1 MPNKNENFKLANLF
15 IFKKTTNLL
24 IHLYLL
30 FYLNQVI
37 GYGGEWSDSDS
48 DGETESVTKAL
59 EEVVYEDDEDLLR
72 ITKNNTE
79 YNMNNGNLL
88 GDPMVNI
95 KRTFAAL
102 KLGAPLKGTDGK
114 KQTLKINVTPFGA
127 PTPVATSTTLSKSSK
142 DEVKD
147 IKPKVT
153 QVEVKRSTVADPN
166 SMIVQSMT
174 KTRDEPQR
182 IHDTIS
188 PPITPTKEVKVV
200 LEKTLLEEISETLEK
215 NKSMSNSILAKKET
229 STNDVIKVEIK
240 SETESTNSS
249 KRSIMRNNPI
259 KKDQNK
265 PKIQVFPKQSE
276 SSENGSDVEIGGTS
290 EYYNVVD
297 TRNSYENIPDGVEIA
312 NQNANDPKNEQ
323 AVSLTTAEQAEIK
336 KKADKETLLTSKAH
350 FFANQIV
357 SEMFMSHKPINDQI
371 KKRAESYNLSDSS
384 YMTSKITQ
392 DGLVVTKNHVAANE
406 DALDSTGSSFDS
418 SSSSS
423 DEEASFVNKSE
434 SDSGIGI
441 RVTNTYKPTV
451 TSSTSKNSASVNNSN
466 NSSDYEDV
474 QITNKVTL
482 KSLMAAKSR
491 ESAGEPDGRSDPD
504 GSSETSAPA
513 LPSSPPPMMDPRPSF
528 LHGVPKPYEKPKVPI
543 KPTTVIAV
551 KPYGIRSAQSPTQVR
566 Q

>member
-1 MPNKNENFKLANLF
+1 MQLKINKRNKSSNLTF
-15 IFKKTTNLL
+15 IIYFQ
-24 IHLYLL
+24 
-30 FYLNQVI
+30 QVI

-48 DGETESVTKAL
+48 DGETESITKAP

-72 ITKNNTE
+72 VTKNNTE

-114 KQTLKINVTPFGA
+114 KQTLKISVTPFGA
-127 PTPVATSTTLSKSSK
+127 AAPVSSTKSSK
-142 DEVKD
+142 DDVKD

-153 QVEVKRSTVADPN
+153 QVEVKKAIVSGPT
-166 SMIVQSMT
+166 SIIVQSLS
-174 KTRDEPQR
+174 KARDETDKAP
-182 IHDTIS
+182 ISIS
-188 PPITPTKEVKVV
+188 PPITPTKEVKVTM
-200 LEKTLLEEISETLEK
+200 EKTLLEEISETLEK

-229 STNDVIKVEIK
+229 ATNDVIKVEIK
-240 SETESTNSS
+240 SETESTNLS
-249 KRSIMRNNPI
+249 KRSLTRNNPI

-276 SSENGSDVEIGGTS
+276 SSENGSDVEFGGTS
-290 EYYNVVD
+290 EYYDVVEA
-297 TRNSYENIPDGVEIA
+297 RNSYGNIPDGGEKP
-312 NQNANDPKNEQ
+312 NQNSNTPKNEQ
-323 AVSLTTAEQAEIK
+323 AVALTAAEQAEIK

-451 TSSTSKNSASVNNSN
+451 ASSTNKNSASVNNSN

-474 QITNKVTL
+474 QISNKVTL

-513 LPSSPPPMMDPRPSF
+513 LPSSPPPLMDPRPSF
-528 LHGVPKPYEKPKVPI
+528 LHGVPKPYEKPKVPV
-543 KPTTVIAV
+543 KPTTAIAV
-551 KPYGIRSAQSPTQVR
+551 KPYGLRSPTSPTQVR
-566 Q
+566 KNINLKE